1 MSNRRL
7 HEAAKAGNAMEV
19 KRYLRTESVNER
31 DEYQQTPLHVACQ
44 GNFVDI
50 VKQLLKKKADVNP
63 QDRNGWTPLHC
74 GASYGSLDVL
84 ELLLTC
90 DDIDVGVL
98 NKDGTSA
105 LHYLVRLTVP
115 SSKLDLYLRVLE
127 LFVKRRGDL
136 NSQTKHGEGALH
148 QACLRGNAP
157 AVKFLLEHE
166 ANINLLNKMGET
178 GLHYA
183 VRAGQKEIIDL
194 LIRYGA
200 DVTLKSE
207 DGTPLDLSPN
217 AEITRFIEDAIASRG
232 EGIPIIELSD
242 WKLKVRVIRAQAL
255 GHAPRDPAAEK
266 EPSPFCQLSFGKQRV
281 TTKVKQHTAAPKWG
295 EEFFFDIEDLSAPV
309 KAQVF
314 HQEGDQRATRED
326 MLGSMTLNLADFPEL
341 DLTKRPE
348 EPLLQ
353 WFPLKRGKSKK
364 ARLRLEL
371 SFVSADA
378 VQDASAVQVPQSS
391 EPEPDAAALQ
401 QGTFGWKRGACKEAD
416 CDCERYQAESGKGG
430 PCQNCGHF
438 PARHLKLGA
447 ASGGE
452 GSIPSPR
459 PGSPAG
465 GAEAEGGGGPSN
477 TPIEDQTMEDIER
490 NLKNASILGDGT
502 SANVWELDAKELQLT
517 DQLGEGTSAK
527 VFSGKYRG
535 QHVAIKVLKEKSDDK
550 VLAEFKKEF
559 DIMSSLRSP
568 HVVFFYGAC
577 IQPSLCM
584 VLEFCHR
591 GSLHDVLSD
600 LQEDITWARVLR
612 AAVDTMK
619 GLTCLHYW
627 KPVIVHRDLKTL
639 NLLVDENYLVKVSD
653 FGLSRFSS
661 GGEAD
666 KNQETL
672 GKLRGT
678 YAYCAPEV
686 YFGQLYSP
694 AADIFSMGVILWEMA
709 YRCIYRE
716 YQQPYAEYKNIV
728 FDFQIIIQTA
738 KKGVRPTIPPGT
750 PATYRKLIE
759 QCWDEEPKN
768 RPETSDLMMSVQ
780 ELVKE
785 YEADPAAWDAAIVPP
800 GATAT
805 ATTSG
810 DGAAAD
816 APGAG
821 DAAEPAPGT
830 GGEDGE

>member
-1 MSNRRL
+1 MSPKKL
-7 HEAAKAGNAMEV
+7 HEATKAGNVGDV
-19 KRYLRTESVNER
+19 KRYLRTENVNER
-31 DEYQQTPLHVACQ
+31 DEFYQTALHVACQ
-44 GNFVDI
+44 GNFVEI
-50 VKQLLKKKADVNP
+50 VKLLLKKKADVNT

-84 ELLLTC
+84 ELLLAV

-98 NKDGTSA
+98 NKDGTSS
-105 LHYLVRLTVP
+105 LHYLVRLTVQQEQ
-115 SSKLDLYLRVLE
+115 LDLYLRVLE
-127 LFVKRRGDL
+127 LFVRRRGDL

-148 QACLRGNAP
+148 QACLRGNVP

-217 AEITRFIEDAIASRG
+217 PEITKFIEDAIARRG
-232 EGIPIIELSD
+232 GEQIGGAFDVSEY
-242 WKLKVRVIRAQAL
+242 KLKVRILRAQAL
-255 GHAPRDPAAEK
+255 GFAPVKADGVEK
-266 EPSPFCQLSFGKQRV
+266 EPSPFCQLAFGRQRT
-281 TTKVKQHTAAPKWG
+281 TTKVKQNTSTPKWG
-295 EEFFFDIEDLSAPV
+295 EEFYFSIEDLATPL

-314 HQEGDQRATRED
+314 HQEGDQRATRDD
-326 MLGSMTLNLADFPEL
+326 MLGSTTVNLGDYPEL
-341 DLTKRPE
+341 DVSKAVD
-348 EPLLQ
+348 EPFVQ
-353 WFPLKRGKSKK
+353 WFPLRRGKSKK
-364 ARLRLEL
+364 ARLRMEL
-371 SFVSADA
+371 QFVKSDA
-378 VQDASAVQVPQSS
+378 VPDTGLVQEVTA
-391 EPEPDAAALQ
+391 EPEPDPQAIG
-401 QGTFGWKRGACKEAD
+401 QGTFGWKRGACKESD
-416 CDCERYQAESGKGG
+416 CDCEQYQAESGRGG

-438 PARHLKLGA
+438 PARHEKIGA
-447 ASGGE
+447 AQE
-452 GSIPSPR
+452 GTAQR
-459 PGSPAG
+459 TVSPA
-465 GAEAEGGGGPSN
+465 AEPTTPREEATTPREETPDAAAGP
-477 TPIEDQTMEDIER
+477 
-490 NLKNASILGDGT
+490 SILGESSG
-502 SANVWELDAKELQLT
+502 NVWELDAKELKLT
-517 DQLGEGTSAK
+517 EQLGEGTSAK

-535 QHVAIKVLKEKSDDK
+535 QDVAIKVLKEKSDEK
-550 VLAEFKKEF
+550 VLMEFKKEF

-591 GSLHDVLSD
+591 GSLYDVLSD
-600 LQEDITWARVLR
+600 PKEDITWHRVLR
-612 AAVDTMK
+612 AAADTMK

-686 YFGQLYSP
+686 YFGQLYST

-709 YRCIYRE
+709 FRCINGE

-738 KKGVRPTIPPGT
+738 KKGVRPTIPEGT
-750 PATYRKLIE
+750 PESYKALIE
-759 QCWDEEPKN
+759 QCWDENPTK
-768 RPETSDLMMSVQ
+768 RPETSVLMEAVQ
-780 ELVKE
+780 ELIKE
-785 YEADPAAWDAAIVPP
+785 YERNQAEWDAVIKKPGPP
-800 GATAT
+800 
-805 ATTSG
+805 
-810 DGAAAD
+810 
-816 APGAG
+816 
-821 DAAEPAPGT
+821 AEQEG
-830 GGEDGE
+830 